1 MDFRSDADVRECD
14 DIREELQ
21 PYVLSQYSASPTITK
36 LLKDFRDNID
46 TQADINLF
54 MEKIMNI
61 ETAEGAGLDVWGNI
75 VNISRTISLNGNTIT
90 LDDTHFRKLLM
101 YKALANITDSSLASL
116 NRMLPLLFD
125 DASFSVKNVIVEGTD
140 GTQKY
145 NQQPM
150 RVRYTIDGYLSEMDA
165 ALFTVGG
172 TLSLSAGVGWSLVAA
187 VGKVFGFDGSGLQ
200 PFDRG
205 TFMDENN
212 IITS

>member
-46 TQADINLF
+46 PQADINLF

-61 ETAEGAGLDVWGNI
+61 ETAEGVGLDIWGNI
-75 VNISRTISLNGNTIT
+75 VNISRTISVNGNTIT
-90 LDDTHFRKLLM
+90 LDDTHYRKLLM
-101 YKALANITDSSLASL
+101 YKALANITDASLASL
-116 NRMLPLLFD
+116 NKMLPLLFD
-125 DASFSVKNVIVEGTD
+125 DASFAVKNVIVEGTN

-150 RVRYTIDGYLSEMDA
+150 RVRYTIDGNLTEMDA
-165 ALFTVGG
+165 ALFAVGG

-205 TFMDENN
+205 TFMNENN
-212 IITS
+212 IIAS

>member
-1 MDFRSDADVRECD
+1 MDFRSDEDVRECD

-21 PYVLSQYSASPTITK
+21 PYVLSQYSASPTITQI
-36 LLKDFRDNID
+36 LKDFRDNID
-46 TQADINLF
+46 PQADINLF
-54 MEKIMNI
+54 MEKMMDI
-61 ETAEGAGLDVWGNI
+61 ETAAGFGLDVWGNI
-75 VNISRTISLNGNTIT
+75 LNIGRTVTVNGTARTLT
-90 LDDTHFRKLLM
+90 DAQYRKLLM

-116 NRMLPLLFD
+116 NKMLPLLFD
-125 DASFSVKNVIVEGTD
+125 DASFIVKNVIVEGTS

-150 RVRYTIDGYLSEMDA
+150 RVRYTIDGDLSETDA
-165 ALFTVGG
+165 ALFAVGG
-172 TLSLSAGVGWSLVAA
+172 ALSLSAGVGWSLVAA

-205 TFMDENN
+205 TFMNENN